1 MIAGITEKEQKII
14 EHILDK
20 YRKDYAFFYY
30 GSRVKGTYEKTS
42 DLDVLIKGKAE
53 MPLAIL
59 QEIKEEFDKSDLP
72 YIVNFSDYYKL
83 DSSFYERIKPDL
95 IPYNWQEVKLGDV
108 CKFQNGYAF
117 KSSQFTN
124 NGNIKIIK
132 IKEIKEGKII
142 FFDDSA
148 SVFYNDKYKK
158 YQVENDDIL
167 VALTGDPV
175 ARPNPASWVGRIA
188 IFKGSEKALINQR
201 VAKFLPNKTVL
212 FPLFIYYFFRDF
224 NNFYNLAKKATGSA
238 SQANISTDMLENTE
252 ILLPPL
258 DVQKK
263 IAGVLGALDDK
274 IELNNKINQNL
285 EAQAQALFKSW
296 FVDFEPFGGQMP
308 DDWKIKTIGDVCA
321 SISETYNRKDE
332 NVVLINTS
340 DVLNGEIL
348 THTLVKNENLKGQ
361 FKKTFQKNDI
371 LYSEIRPINKRFAFV
386 DIENTYNYI
395 ASTKLMV
402 IRPDTSKISP
412 LILYR
417 ILKSQDLID
426 ELQHLAETR
435 SGTFPQI
442 TFASELAI
450 QKIVLAP
457 LNEQKRISNVL
468 EVLENKI
475 RKNIQENLRLA
486 ELRDALL
493 PKLMSGEISVDDV
506 KIG

>member
-1 MIAGITEKEQKII
+1 MTK
-14 EHILDK
+14 
-20 YRKDYAFFYY
+20 
-30 GSRVKGTYEKTS
+30 
-42 DLDVLIKGKAE
+42 
-53 MPLAIL
+53 
-59 QEIKEEFDKSDLP
+59 
-72 YIVNFSDYYKL
+72 
-83 DSSFYERIKPDL
+83 
-95 IPYNWQEVKLGDV
+95 WQEVKLEDV
-108 CKFQNGYAF
+108 CFYVSQKMDTQPLSIYNYISTENMLPNKSGITNASSLPNIPITPSF
-117 KSSQFTN
+117 K
-124 NGNIKIIK
+124 K
-132 IKEIKEGKII
+132 
-142 FFDDSA
+142 
-148 SVFYNDKYKK
+148 
-158 YQVENDDIL
+158 DDIL
-167 VALTGDPV
+167 VSNI
-175 ARPNPASWVGRIA
+175 RPY
-188 IFKGSEKALINQR
+188 FKKIWLAQFAGGCSNDVLVFRANKNIDS
-201 VAKFLPNKTVL
+201 KFLYYILSDDRFFEYSTQTSKGTKMPRGDKTSILKYAV
-212 FPLFIYYFFRDF
+212 
-224 NNFYNLAKKATGSA
+224 
-238 SQANISTDMLENTE
+238 
-252 ILLPPL
+252 LLPPL

-296 FVDFEPFGGQMP
+296 FVDFEPFGGKMP
-308 DDWKIKTIGDVCA
+308 DDWKLKTIGDVCA

-493 PKLMSGEISVDDV
+493 PKLMSGEINVDDV
-506 KIG
+506 KID

>member
-1 MIAGITEKEQKII
+1 MN
-14 EHILDK
+14 
-20 YRKDYAFFYY
+20 
-30 GSRVKGTYEKTS
+30 
-42 DLDVLIKGKAE
+42 
-53 MPLAIL
+53 
-59 QEIKEEFDKSDLP
+59 KSLLL
-72 YIVNFSDYYKL
+72 NK
-83 DSSFYERIKPDL
+83 KPQN
-95 IPYNWQEVKLGDV
+95 NWQKVKLGDIADIIGGGTPSTKNYDFWNGDISWLTPKDLSGYKERYISKGERNITTSGLQNSSARLLPKGTVLLTSRAPIGYLAIAKQEV
-108 CKFQNGYAF
+108 CTNQGF
-117 KSSQFTN
+117 KSIVLKSGYSPEFFYYLLKN
-124 NGNIKIIK
+124 NMEYIIGMSSGSTFAEISGTQVKNLEFNIP
-132 IKEIKEGKII
+132 
-142 FFDDSA
+142 DYD
-148 SVFYNDKYKK
+148 
-158 YQVENDDIL
+158 
-167 VALTGDPV
+167 T
-175 ARPNPASWVGRIA
+175 
-188 IFKGSEKALINQR
+188 
-201 VAKFLPNKTVL
+201 
-212 FPLFIYYFFRDF
+212 
-224 NNFYNLAKKATGSA
+224 
-238 SQANISTDMLENTE
+238 
-252 ILLPPL
+252 
-258 DVQKK
+258 QKK

-348 THTLVKNENLKGQ
+348 THSLVKNENLKGQ

-457 LNEQKRISNVL
+457 LNEQKIISNVL

-486 ELRDALL
+486 ELRDTLL
-493 PKLMSGEISVDDV
+493 PKLMSGEINVDDV
-506 KIG
+506 KID